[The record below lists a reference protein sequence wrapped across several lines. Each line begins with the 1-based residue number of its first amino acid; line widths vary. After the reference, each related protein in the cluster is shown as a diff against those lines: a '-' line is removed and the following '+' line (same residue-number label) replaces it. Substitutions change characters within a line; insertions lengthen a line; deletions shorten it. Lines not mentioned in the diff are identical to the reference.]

1 MLTAI
6 NTANIS
12 TKQKLA
18 QLAKAQQNQFMKA
31 NSNTDCVN
39 LNPFNK
45 VGI

>member
-12 TKQKLA
+12 KLA
-18 QLAKAQQNQFMKA
+18 QLAKAQQNQVIKA